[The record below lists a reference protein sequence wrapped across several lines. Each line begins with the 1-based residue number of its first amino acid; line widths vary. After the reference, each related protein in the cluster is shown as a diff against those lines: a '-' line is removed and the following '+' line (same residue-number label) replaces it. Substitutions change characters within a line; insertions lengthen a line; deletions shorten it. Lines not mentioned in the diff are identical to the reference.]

1 MHWSRLGQ
9 HGQPMVVFTSYLV
22 VFHINPITRMKVQD
36 MYGRKTKR
44 TDIQSEKSKK
54 NEMTICTFWGDQCN
68 DDHFNIT
75 SAQCEKFSHPM
86 VCFLIGIDVGKSK
99 IEQWQYWYW
108 CSIGQGSWK
117 LRILGVL
124 VCNCVKLQ
132 TQWIHSSDRNYKSN
146 NTTRDV
152 TDGLQVST
160 NIIGQVHVNWQDLD
174 QTVS

>member
-1 MHWSRLGQ
+1 MDNLWWSLHHTLWYFILTPLQGWKYKICMAEKQ
-9 HGQPMVVFTSYLV
+9 NELITSLK
-22 VFHINPITRMKVQD
+22 NLKRMKWL
-36 MYGRKTKR
+36 YAFFG
-44 TDIQSEKSKK
+44 
-54 NEMTICTFWGDQCN
+54 GDQCN